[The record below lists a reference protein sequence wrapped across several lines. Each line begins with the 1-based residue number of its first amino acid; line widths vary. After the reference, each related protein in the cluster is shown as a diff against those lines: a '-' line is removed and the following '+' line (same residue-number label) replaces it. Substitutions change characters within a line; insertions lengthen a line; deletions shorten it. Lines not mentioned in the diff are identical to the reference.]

1 VIDPKRLGTQTSFA
15 EESLAFVDWLR
26 ESPDAP
32 DSEGVVIAGEPER
45 KARADRMKNGI
56 VVDTTTWQEIQASGQ
71 KLGMTV

>member
-1 VIDPKRLGTQTSFA
+1 MLFRSGTQASFA

-32 DSEGVVIAGEPER
+32 DSEGVMVAGEPER
-45 KARADRMKNGI
+45 KARADRLKNGI
-56 VVDTTTWQEIQASGQ
+56 VVDDATWQEIQASGQ